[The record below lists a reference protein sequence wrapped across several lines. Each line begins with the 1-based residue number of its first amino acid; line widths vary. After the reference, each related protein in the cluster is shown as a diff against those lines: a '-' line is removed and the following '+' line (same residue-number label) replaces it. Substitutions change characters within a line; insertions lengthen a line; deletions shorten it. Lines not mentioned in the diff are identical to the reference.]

1 MKVAGTA
8 VKLVIF
14 LVVTGITAVFLGMVL
29 DQSRTITNPLTYRA
43 VFTDASFLTIGSDVR
58 IAGVPVGNVDAVTLQ
73 PNDSVLVTFHVQ
85 DDPPLP
91 SDVRAAIGYKN
102 LIGDRYLELMQGS
115 GSSSVPLPPGATIP
129 VIRTSPALDID
140 TLVGGFQPLFRA
152 LAPQQ
157 INQLSAELI
166 QVFQGESGS
175 VTTLLASVASLTSTL
190 ADHGKVIDDLIT
202 NLNSVLGTIDQR
214 DSQLSNLIVQ
224 LQQLVSGLAADRDP
238 IGQSIVHI
246 NDLAAS
252 ASNLLT
258 QLRPDLAATIN
269 RLGVISGTLNSNAST
284 VNSALAALPN
294 AYKTV
299 AGIGV
304 YGDFFNFYLCQ
315 VRVKATGPNGDPVY
329 TPWIESQVP
338 RCNGKPVGQ

>member
-29 DQSRTITNPLTYRA
+29 DQSRTSANPLTYLA
-43 VFTDASFLTIGSDVR
+43 VFTDASFLTAGSDVR
-58 IAGVPVGNVDAVTLQ
+58 IAGVPVGTVDAVTLQ

-91 SDVRAAIGYKN
+91 ADVRAAIGYKN
-102 LIGDRYLELMQGS
+102 LIGDRYLELMQGT

-129 VIRTSPALDID
+129 VTRTSPALDID

-190 ADHGKVIDDLIT
+190 ADHDKVIDDLIT

-224 LQQLVSGLAADRDP
+224 LQQLVSA
-238 IGQSIVHI
+238 
-246 NDLAAS
+246 
-252 ASNLLT
+252 
-258 QLRPDLAATIN
+258 
-269 RLGVISGTLNSNAST
+269 
-284 VNSALAALPN
+284 
-294 AYKTV
+294 
-299 AGIGV
+299 
-304 YGDFFNFYLCQ
+304 
-315 VRVKATGPNGDPVY
+315 
-329 TPWIESQVP
+329 VP
-338 RCNGKPVGQ
+338 